1 MGSTTTSPS
10 LLSRVRDPRNQA
22 AWRQF
27 DTRYG
32 ELIVRYCRSRRI
44 QYADAEDIRQMVMA
58 RLARALRDFR
68 YQPDRGRFRSYLG
81 RITRNEI
88 NRYFTR
94 PEIASRRVS
103 AGGEAMDLAVS
114 DREVEAIWE
123 REWIHHHLRLAMQT
137 LRDTFEPR
145 SLEVFERLL
154 GGDPVKQVAADLG
167 MSTGAVH
174 KIKQRVRH
182 RLKKLVSAQDLEDDP
197 DGQTAN

>member
-1 MGSTTTSPS
+1 
-10 LLSRVRDPRNQA
+10 
-22 AWRQF
+22 
-27 DTRYG
+27 
-32 ELIVRYCRSRRI
+32 
-44 QYADAEDIRQMVMA
+44 
-58 RLARALRDFR
+58 
-68 YQPDRGRFRSYLG
+68 
-81 RITRNEI
+81 
-88 NRYFTR
+88 
-94 PEIASRRVS
+94 
-103 AGGEAMDLAVS
+103 MDLAVS
-114 DREVEAIWE
+114 DREAEAIWE

-167 MSTGAVH
+167 LSTSAVH